1 VTKLQILWL
10 QGANVFW
17 TIVLFL
23 FLLALI
29 LPLLLPLA
37 AMTIVGTPMPVAVV
51 DDDLS
56 IFGAFYDPDGY
67 GGLIV
72 SDIWLTDLSNYLHAQ
87 IRHDHRQP
95 FQEIFT
101 FPSQGNQVGVTIAPR
116 QHAPASGLPL
126 FLVASSQNAP
136 PPPPPPPPPQQQ
148 QQQQQ
153 GVQRL
158 FYKGQ
163 WNRLAPSTSVCGGC
177 WKDKRRHTAENRG
190 ENCPDKCPGCQY
202 AVRLHT

>member
-1 VTKLQILWL
+1 MRVVVVVRYNSFRPRVELGSHRHLQPPP
-10 QGANVFW
+10 QAPFVP
-17 TIVLFL
+17 
-23 FLLALI
+23 
-29 LPLLLPLA
+29 LP
-37 AMTIVGTPMPVAVV
+37 
-51 DDDLS
+51 D
-56 IFGAFYDPDGY
+56 
-67 GGLIV
+67 
-72 SDIWLTDLSNYLHAQ
+72 
-87 IRHDHRQP
+87 RQP

-101 FPSQGNQVGVTIAPR
+101 FASQGNQVGVTIAPR

-136 PPPPPPPPPQQQ
+136 PPLPPPPPPQQQ

-202 AVRLHT
+202 AVRLHTQHGLMSSDECTWDGKEPPPPPALPE